1 MTNKY
6 YAISRDITETGSPII
21 YMRGHI
27 FSYHIYGPFWNEL
40 TKLINEEKQSD
51 YKPQSPIISMA
62 DVTWI
67 DSAVI
72 PLFLSSCL
80 ILKEHYGTPIQFIHP
95 IKDDIRSYLFYSQF
109 NSIVMG
115 YRNNIQMDSKKI
127 LEFDE
132 NEAKLF
138 HSEKKGI
145 NKGNW
150 IKALNPDDK
159 YYKLSPAE
167 RESRKLEYLSILQR
181 NIKNGPFG
189 DILLDAFGTY
199 NDEFDKCVETLSELI
214 CNASLYST
222 SESFLNIQMKSKS
235 EYYFTVSDSGIGFFN
250 SIILKNKTIEDETQ
264 WINPLE
270 SKNSMDSDIAESLA
284 NLQYLD
290 EFFAFFTAVQNSNK
304 TQRTNLSKLISQIT
318 KIGGTVKIHFDRFL
332 LNFWGIDKFYAS
344 NTEPYNW
351 MNYILRHYSY
361 DYAVSPLC
369 IYKSKRFKGV
379 HIEVFFKKE

>member
-1 MTNKY
+1 MTNRY
-6 YAISRDITETGSPII
+6 YAILRDVTETGSPII
-21 YMRGHI
+21 YMRGRI

-40 TKLINEEKQSD
+40 TKLMNEEKQSFH
-51 YKPQSPIISMA
+51 KPQPPIISME

-95 IKDDIRSYLFYSQF
+95 IKDDIRNYLFYSKF

-115 YRNNIQMDSKKI
+115 YRNYIKMDSKKI
-127 LEFDE
+127 LEIDE

-138 HSEKKGI
+138 HTEKKGI
-145 NKGNW
+145 NKGNLM
-150 IKALNPDDK
+150 KPLDPDDK
-159 YYKLSPAE
+159 YYVLSPNE
-167 RESRKLEYLSILQR
+167 RERRKLDILSGFIK
-181 NIKNGPFG
+181 NISNGPFG
-189 DILLDAFGTY
+189 NILLDAFGAY
-199 NDEFDKCVETLSELI
+199 NDEFDRCVETLAELI
-214 CNASLYST
+214 CNAFLYSK
-222 SESFLNIQMKSKS
+222 SEAFLNIQMKSKS

-250 SIILKNKTIEDETQ
+250 SVILKNVKIEDETQ
-264 WINPLE
+264 WIDPLE
-270 SKNSMDSDIAESLA
+270 SKNSLDTDIAESIA

-318 KIGGTVKIHFDRFL
+318 NIGGTVKIHFDRFL
-332 LNFWGIDKFYAS
+332 LNFWGTDTYYAS
-344 NTEPYNW
+344 NAEPYSW
-351 MNYILRHYSY
+351 MNYILRRYSY
-361 DYAVSPLC
+361 NYAESPLC

-379 HIEVFFKKE
+379 HIEVIFKKE